1 MKSNSSPFT
10 TRGGVTPL
18 KKGEKGEGSGKTKVR
33 KQHAGDVGKRAT
45 ATRAQDK
52 SGYSRSGKDFV
63 NVHSFTANTRL
74 SPSLANTLGPSLSSA
89 VQGKNNQSKNNT
101 TKQQIGVDANGN
113 PIFLPD
119 GVEVKT
125 RIVSGGPDAEET
137 LKQRETGFAE
147 ACYDADGNPKA
158 SGSVHT
164 DSLGNEYTCEWDTD
178 YDREKIK
185 KDIGGGNGEQKV
197 VTEFIHNGKV
207 IHSYE
212 GEGEFSKEIK
222 NKEQE
227 E

>member
-1 MKSNSSPFT
+1 M
-10 TRGGVTPL
+10 
-18 KKGEKGEGSGKTKVR
+18 
-33 KQHAGDVGKRAT
+33 
-45 ATRAQDK
+45 
-52 SGYSRSGKDFV
+52 
-63 NVHSFTANTRL
+63 

-89 VQGKNNQSKNNT
+89 VGGKNNQSKNNT

-125 RIVSGGPDAEET
+125 RIVSGGPSKEEI

-147 ACYDADGNPKA
+147 ACYNADGTKKP
-158 SGSVHT
+158 SGSVHE
-164 DSLGNEYTCEWDTD
+164 DSLGNPYTCEWDTD
-178 YDREKIK
+178 YDREEVK
-185 KDIGGGNGEQKV
+185 KDIKGGDGEQKV

-212 GEGEFSKEIK
+212 GEGGFSKEIK

-227 E
+227 